1 MDWRDD
7 ICTCASSTC
16 SHKEECVR
24 ATQYHKPGIHT
35 VSDFTRLCKN
45 DGKYE
50 YFIKEDK
57 Q

>member
-16 SHKEECVR
+16 SRKEACVR

-57 Q
+57 